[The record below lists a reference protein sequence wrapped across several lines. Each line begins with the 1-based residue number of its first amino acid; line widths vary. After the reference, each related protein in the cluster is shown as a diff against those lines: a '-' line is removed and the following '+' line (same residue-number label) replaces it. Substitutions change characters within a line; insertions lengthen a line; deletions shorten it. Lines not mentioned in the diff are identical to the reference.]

1 MPAKDTTENQVTADQ
16 AITKEIQG
24 TVKKIVGDSKTEAP
38 KTEDPK
44 TDIPKKSFLKGLF
57 SCCSRDVAQNVKAS
71 TDVSKAEQAKKAAQ
85 ALKTKNE
92 TQVVEKPDNK
102 DDEENVVTDL
112 SKALDGKANK
122 PAPEAPGL

>member
-1 MPAKDTTENQVTADQ
+1 MPGSDNVATGNEVTVTGNLAGVIANNQVEKPKAGLT
-16 AITKEIQG
+16 
-24 TVKKIVGDSKTEAP
+24 TVTP
-38 KTEDPK
+38 
-44 TDIPKKSFLKGLF
+44 PKKNFLKGLF